1 MGSKTNLQ
9 VVRAWA
15 SGRSANGGHLSTD
28 GTDLFSYRLKIGHN
42 TGSSAVLADFTAG
55 GGSYYSQ
62 TTSCHVGLARRVADV
77 IMHPLVWC
85 ESPLSKS

>member
-15 SGRSANGGHLSTD
+15 SGQSANGGHLSTD
-28 GTDLFSYRLKIGHN
+28 GTDLFSYALKIGHN

-55 GGSYYSQ
+55 GGAFCSQ

-77 IMHPLVWC
+77 IMHPLVWAQ
-85 ESPLSKS
+85 SPLSKS

>member
-1 MGSKTNLQ
+1 MPSQTNLQ

-15 SGRSANGGHLSTD
+15 SGQAARAGNLSTD
-28 GTDLFSYRLKIGHN
+28 GSDLWSYGLKIGHN

-55 GGSYYSQ
+55 GGAFHSQ

-77 IMHPLVWC
+77 IMHPLVWAR
-85 ESPLSKS
+85 SPLSKS

>member
-15 SGRSANGGHLSTD
+15 RGQSANGGNLSTD
-28 GTDLFSYRLKIGHN
+28 GTDLWSYGLKIGHN
-42 TGSSAVLADFTAG
+42 TGSSAVLSDFTAG
-55 GGSYYSQ
+55 GGAFHSQ

-77 IMHPLVWC
+77 VMHPLVWAQ
-85 ESPLSKS
+85 SPLSKS

>member
-15 SGRSANGGHLSTD
+15 SGQSANGGNLSTD
-28 GTDLFSYRLKIGHN
+28 GTDLHSYSLKIGHN

-55 GGSYYSQ
+55 GGAFHSQ

-77 IMHPLVWC
+77 VMHPLVWAQ
-85 ESPLSKS
+85 SPLSKS

>member
-15 SGRSANGGHLSTD
+15 SGQVASGGNLSTD

-55 GGSYYSQ
+55 GGAFHSQ

-77 IMHPLVWC
+77 IMHPLVWAR
-85 ESPLSKS
+85 SPLSKS